1 MDSRYLKINRETF
14 LVLGKRVHPG
24 SREHFVNVW
33 RRDRLCGERI
43 RGIRAPRCDDN
54 GSPFAGSGRVST
66 MTGGSANRLRAT
78 SAITIRPSPSFARGP
93 LTKPATMIAVIVPKC
108 LMVGKWMIIVEELPR
123 SVHGYVVLR
132 HSFLDGWGQEI
143 GHEEAEDLVFR
154 TAMAPVFLSCLRA
167 QCPRCRGRCL
177 TFRVLVN
184 KVLVKGKVRSQ
195 AVGSVSPCVPLT
207 CRYLPRWWS
216 HSCNLCN
223 CPIEIHAFY
232 ASRMQTC
239 RTALPFHIS
248 FPFFLNSLYHFNRVY
263 DKNCFFARKSE
274 FEIN

>member
-24 SREHFVNVW
+24 SRERFVNVW

-43 RGIRAPRCDDN
+43 RGIRASRCDDN

-123 SVHGYVVLR
+123 SVHGYR
-132 HSFLDGWGQEI
+132 SFVIRSSMG
-143 GHEEAEDLVFR
+143 EDRRLATR
-154 TAMAPVFLSCLRA
+154 KRKTS
-167 QCPRCRGRCL
+167 
-177 TFRVLVN
+177 
-184 KVLVKGKVRSQ
+184 S
-195 AVGSVSPCVPLT
+195 
-207 CRYLPRWWS
+207 
-216 HSCNLCN
+216 
-223 CPIEIHAFY
+223 
-232 ASRMQTC
+232 
-239 RTALPFHIS
+239 
-248 FPFFLNSLYHFNRVY
+248 
-263 DKNCFFARKSE
+263 FARRWRLC
-274 FEIN
+274 F